1 MCMTLSS
8 SMQSRRLPLHLHDL
22 IHRHHVVVEVRHD
35 PERSAHHEHDDQ
47 DAEGER
53 QHVIGVVGA
62 RGDVQ
67 EEHQVHAHLRDRQHD
82 KCDRNARLPN
92 QIGAGD
98 EERGRRQ
105 QNGKPQSGQI
115 TEDPLCY
122 ANAFYVLIARSDIGV
137 IEDFIV
143 SVDHFALPIK
153 YTTVNT
159 AIQMMSSACQNS
171 AKHRMRRWMSALNPL
186 AKTCAIIV
194 NSHRMPA
201 ETCNPWQ
208 PTSVKNADRNALRVG
223 PAPRA
228 TRPANSLPSIVRK
241 PRPKAQVTAIASWN
255 QTVLRVPAAMPAR
268 PQVKLDARRNPVS
281 IATFFRSNSSRP
293 LGPPAVCP
301 SRTAWVAKKA
311 ENMIMSLRMKIQKP

>member
-1 MCMTLSS
+1 
-8 SMQSRRLPLHLHDL
+8 MQVSKAGAPRTVLPLHLHNL

-35 PERSAHHEHDDQ
+35 PERSAHHKDDDQ
-47 DAEGER
+47 NAEGER
-53 QHVIGVVGA
+53 QHVIGVVGP

-82 KCDRNARLPN
+82 KCHRNARLPH

-105 QNGKPQSGQI
+105 QDGEPQSGQI
-115 TEDPLCY
+115 AEDPQSD
-122 ANAFYVLIARSDIGV
+122 ATTFYVLIARCEVGV
-137 IEDFIV
+137 VEDFIV
-143 SVDHFALPIK
+143 SAAHAALLSK

-171 AKHRMRRWMSALNPL
+171 AKHRMRRWMSGLNPL
-186 AKTCAIIV
+186 VNTCAIIV
-194 NSHRMPA
+194 SSQRMPA
-201 ETCNPWQ
+201 ETCSPWQ
-208 PTSVKNADRNALRVG
+208 PTSVKNADRNALRDG

-228 TRPANSLPSIVRK
+228 TRLANSLPSIERK

-255 QTVLRVPAAMPAR
+255 QIVLRVSAAILAS

-281 IATFFRSNSSRP
+281 IATLHRSNSSRP
-293 LGPPAVCP
+293 LGPSAVWP
-301 SRTAWVAKKA
+301 SSTA
-311 ENMIMSLRMKIQKP
+311 